1 MEKKYRERMRK
12 RGFSLLLFFL
22 LLPIE
27 IVYTIATRA
36 SGIPV
41 IVLVFVSI
49 IKGILAFGKV
59 YLRTIEGLKF
69 ITTGLP
75 MNELQG

>member
-1 MEKKYRERMRK
+1 MEKSIVERMRK

-36 SGIPV
+36 SGITCNC
-41 IVLVFVSI
+41 
-49 IKGILAFGKV
+49 FGVCFNHKASWLSV
-59 YLRTIEGLKF
+59 KCTYE
-69 ITTGLP
+69 
-75 MNELQG
+75 Q

>member
-1 MEKKYRERMRK
+1 MEKKYSRK
-12 RGFSLLLFFL
+12 DEEKRLLLIIIFL

-49 IKGILAFGKV
+49 IRHPGF
-59 YLRTIEGLKF
+59 R
-69 ITTGLP
+69 
-75 MNELQG
+75 

>member
-1 MEKKYRERMRK
+1 MLVER
-12 RGFSLLLFFL
+12 
-22 LLPIE
+22 I
-27 IVYTIATRA
+27 
-36 SGIPV
+36 
-41 IVLVFVSI
+41 
-49 IKGILAFGKV
+49 GILAFGKV